1 MEKVITANNNTVRD
15 AVKRIFPD
23 RHIHEFRYTFITR
36 AKECGVNPEV
46 VMLWSGHEFDND
58 VKTSRVDRGYTT
70 YSDEYLLLEINKI
83 RFYNKCWG
91 MRKYLNIFFVKEH
104 KKRNIKRKNPL

>member
-1 MEKVITANNNTVRD
+1 MAYSSVFTAPPQEYLIDFDLVQRTSRYTIRD
-15 AVKRIFPD
+15 TLKRIFPD

-46 VMLWSGHEFDND
+46 VMIWSGHEFDND

-70 YSDEYLLLEINKI
+70 YSDEYLFREASKV
-83 RFYNKCWG
+83 RYEF
-91 MRKYLNIFFVKEH
+91 
-104 KKRNIKRKNPL
+104 